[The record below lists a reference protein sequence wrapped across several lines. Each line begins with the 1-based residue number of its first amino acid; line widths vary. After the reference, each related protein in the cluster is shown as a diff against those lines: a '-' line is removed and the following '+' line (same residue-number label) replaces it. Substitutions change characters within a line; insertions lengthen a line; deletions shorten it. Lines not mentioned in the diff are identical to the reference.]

1 MKITN
6 KHGLPE
12 SIVNALNKPQYT
24 KGGAHMSAT
33 ELLSPPRMVQ
43 LKIAN
48 ADALEMDAS
57 DMVFALFGTAIHG
70 VLEHGKGDNHIVE
83 QRLNTVIDGWEISGA
98 IDLQTINEDSIS
110 ISDYKTTGVWAVMN
124 EKKDWEL
131 QLNIYAW
138 LVERVKKSPVS
149 SLEIVAIIR
158 DWKRWE
164 SEVKKDYPDAP
175 IKTIPITLWPYEER
189 EKFVQQR
196 IHVHADAMFQ
206 YQTGGD
212 LPLCTAEDMW
222 EKPAVYAI
230 RKIGGVKA
238 KSLHKTLEDAAE
250 AMNEIKEKDR
260 ANYEI
265 EFRPGERTR
274 CANYCMVRDFCDQWK
289 GYNNG
294 SN

>member
-6 KHGLPE
+6 KCGLPDT
-12 SIVNALNKPQYT
+12 IVNALNKPTYT

-43 LKIAN
+43 LRIAN
-48 ADALEMDAS
+48 ADAIEMDAA
-57 DMVFALFGTAIHG
+57 DMVWALFGTAIHG
-70 VLEHGKGDNHIVE
+70 VLEHGQGDDHIVE

-98 IDLQTINEDSIS
+98 IDLQTVKENSIG

-124 EKKDWEL
+124 EKKEWEY

-138 LVERVKKSPVS
+138 LVERVKQSPVD

-175 IKTIPITLWPYEER
+175 IKTIPITLWPYEQR

-196 IHVHADAMFQ
+196 IHAHADAMFS

-212 LPLCTAEDMW
+212 LPLCTAEEMW
-222 EKPAVYAI
+222 EKPTVWAVKKPGAA
-230 RKIGGVKA
+230 RA
-238 KSLHKTLEDAAE
+238 KSLHHTESDA
-250 AMNEIKEKDR
+250 IKAAGDDL
-260 ANYEI
+260 EI
-265 EFRPGERTR
+265 ELRQGERTR
-274 CANYCMVRDFCDQWK
+274 CANYCQVRDFCDQWK
-289 GYNNG
+289 SFNSKGE
-294 SN
+294 

>member
-6 KHGLPE
+6 KCNLPE
-12 SIVNALNKPQYT
+12 TIVNALRKPTYT

-43 LKIAN
+43 LRIAN
-48 ADALEMDAS
+48 ADAIEMDAA
-57 DMVFALFGTAIHG
+57 DMVWALFGTAIHG
-70 VLEHGKGDNHIVE
+70 VLEHGQGDDHIVE

-98 IDLQTINEDSIS
+98 IDLQTVKESSIG

-124 EKKDWEL
+124 EKKEWEY

-138 LVERVKKSPVS
+138 LVERVKQSPVD

-158 DWKRWE
+158 DWKRRDAE
-164 SEVKKDYPDAP
+164 TKKDYPDAP

-196 IHVHADAMFQ
+196 IHLHADAMFQ

-212 LPLCTAEDMW
+212 LPLCTPNDMW
-222 EKPAVYAI
+222 EKSSVWAVKKPGAA
-230 RKIGGVKA
+230 RA
-238 KSLHKTLEDAAE
+238 KSLHYTEADA
-250 AMNEIKEKDR
+250 IKAAGNDL
-260 ANYEI
+260 EI

-274 CANYCMVRDFCDQWK
+274 CANYCTVRDFCDQWK
-289 GYNNG
+289 AFNK
-294 SN
+294 

>member
-6 KHGLPE
+6 KTGLPE
-12 SIVNALNKPQYT
+12 TIVNALHRPQYS

-43 LKIAN
+43 LRIAN
-48 ADALEMDAS
+48 ADAIEMDAA

-70 VLEHGKGDNHIVE
+70 VLEHGQGDDHIVE

-98 IDLQTINEDSIS
+98 IDLQTVKENSIG

-124 EKKDWEL
+124 EKKEWEY

-138 LVERVKKSPVS
+138 LVEREKQSPVD

-175 IKTIPITLWPYEER
+175 IKVIPITLWPYEER

-206 YQTGGD
+206 FQTGGD
-212 LPLCTAEDMW
+212 LPLCTSEEMW
-222 EKPAVYAI
+222 EKPSVWAVKKPGAA
-230 RKIGGVKA
+230 RA
-238 KSLHKTLEDAAE
+238 KSLHYTEADA
-250 AMNEIKEKDR
+250 IKAAGDDL
-260 ANYEI
+260 AI

-274 CANYCMVRDFCDQWK
+274 CQNYCQVRDFCSQWK
-289 GYNNG
+289 EYNNG

>member
-6 KHGLPE
+6 KCNLPE
-12 SIVNALNKPQYT
+12 TIVNALNKPTYT

-43 LKIAN
+43 LRIAN
-48 ADALEMDAS
+48 ADAIEMDAA
-57 DMVFALFGTAIHG
+57 DMVWALFGTAIHG
-70 VLEHGKGDNHIVE
+70 VLEHGQGDDHIVE

-98 IDLQTINEDSIS
+98 IDLQTVKENSIG

-124 EKKDWEL
+124 EKKEWEY

-138 LVERVKKSPVS
+138 LVERVKQSPVD

-175 IKTIPITLWPYEER
+175 IKVIPITLWPYEER

-206 YQTGGD
+206 FQTGGD
-212 LPLCTAEDMW
+212 LPLCTAEEMW
-222 EKPAVYAI
+222 EKPTVWAVKKPGAA
-230 RKIGGVKA
+230 RA
-238 KSLHKTLEDAAE
+238 KSLHSTEAE
-250 AMNEIKEKDR
+250 AIKAAGDDL
-260 ANYEI
+260 EI
-265 EFRPGERTR
+265 ELRQGERTR
-274 CANYCMVRDFCDQWK
+274 CQNYCQVRDFCSQWK
-289 GYNNG
+289 EFNK
-294 SN
+294 

>member
-6 KHGLPE
+6 KCNLPE
-12 SIVNALNKPQYT
+12 TIVNALNKPTYT

-43 LKIAN
+43 LRIAN
-48 ADALEMDAS
+48 ADAIEMDAA
-57 DMVFALFGTAIHG
+57 DMVWALFGTAIHG
-70 VLEHGKGDNHIVE
+70 VLEHGQGDDHIVE

-98 IDLQTINEDSIS
+98 IDLQTVREDSIG
-110 ISDYKTTGVWAVMN
+110 IADYKTTGVWAVMN
-124 EKKDWEL
+124 EKKDWEY

-138 LVERVKKSPVS
+138 LVERVKQTPVT

-196 IHVHADAMFQ
+196 IHAHADAMFSF
-206 YQTGGD
+206 QTGGD
-212 LPLCTAEDMW
+212 LPLCTANEMW
-222 EKPAVYAI
+222 EKPTVWAVKKPGAA
-230 RKIGGVKA
+230 RA
-238 KSLHKTLEDAAE
+238 KSLHSTEAE
-250 AMNEIKEKDR
+250 AIKAAGDDL
-260 ANYEI
+260 EI
-265 EFRPGERTR
+265 ELRQGERTR
-274 CANYCMVRDFCDQWK
+274 CQNYCQVRDFCSQWK
-289 GYNNG
+289 EFNK
-294 SN
+294 

>member
-6 KHGLPE
+6 KCNLPE
-12 SIVNALNKPQYT
+12 TIVNALNKPTYT

-43 LKIAN
+43 LRIAN
-48 ADALEMDAS
+48 ADAIEMDAA
-57 DMVFALFGTAIHG
+57 DMVWALFGTAIHG
-70 VLEHGKGDNHIVE
+70 VLEHGHGDDHIVE

-98 IDLQTINEDSIS
+98 IDLQTVKESSIG

-124 EKKDWEL
+124 DKKDWEY

-138 LVERVKKSPVS
+138 LVERVKKSPVD

-175 IKTIPITLWPYEER
+175 IKVIPITLWPYEQR

-196 IHVHADAMFQ
+196 IHVHADAMFSA
-206 YQTGGD
+206 QTGGD
-212 LPLCTAEDMW
+212 LPLCTAEEMW
-222 EKPAVYAI
+222 EKPTVWAVKKPGAA
-230 RKIGGVKA
+230 RA
-238 KSLHKTLEDAAE
+238 KSLHYTESDAIKAAGEDL
-250 AMNEIKEKDR
+250 
-260 ANYEI
+260 EI

-274 CANYCMVRDFCDQWK
+274 CQNYCNVRDFCSQWAAF
-289 GYNNG
+289 NG
-294 SN
+294 GK

>member
-6 KHGLPE
+6 KCNLPE
-12 SIVNALNKPQYT
+12 TIVNALNKPTYT

-43 LKIAN
+43 LRIAN
-48 ADALEMDAS
+48 ADAIEMDAA
-57 DMVFALFGTAIHG
+57 DMVWALFGTAIHG
-70 VLEHGKGDNHIVE
+70 VLEHGQGDDHIVE

-98 IDLQTINEDSIS
+98 IDLQTVKESSIG

-124 EKKDWEL
+124 EKKEWEY

-138 LVERVKKSPVS
+138 LVERVKQSPVD

-189 EKFVQQR
+189 EKFVKQR

-212 LPLCTAEDMW
+212 LPLCTAEEMW
-222 EKPAVYAI
+222 EKPTVWAVKKPGAA
-230 RKIGGVKA
+230 RA
-238 KSLHKTLEDAAE
+238 KSLHYTEADAIKAAGEDL
-250 AMNEIKEKDR
+250 
-260 ANYEI
+260 EI
-265 EFRPGERTR
+265 ELRPGERTR
-274 CANYCMVRDFCDQWK
+274 CANYCQVRDFCSQWK
-289 GYNNG
+289 EFNK
-294 SN
+294 

>member
-6 KHGLPE
+6 KCNLPE
-12 SIVNALNKPQYT
+12 PIVNALNKPTYT

-43 LKIAN
+43 LRIEH
-48 ADALEMDAS
+48 ADAIEMDAA
-57 DMVFALFGTAIHG
+57 DMVWALFGTAIHG
-70 VLEHGKGDNHIVE
+70 VLEHGQGDNHIVE
-83 QRLNTVIDGWEISGA
+83 QRLHTEIDGWTISGA
-98 IDLQTINEDSIS
+98 IDLQTVNEGSIG

-124 EKKDWEL
+124 EKKEWEL

-138 LVERVKKSPVS
+138 LVERVKKSPVD

-189 EKFVQQR
+189 EKFVKQR
-196 IHVHADAMFQ
+196 IHAHADAMFS

-212 LPLCTAEDMW
+212 LPLCTADEMW
-222 EKPAVYAI
+222 EKPTVWAVKKPGAA
-230 RKIGGVKA
+230 RA
-238 KSLHKTLEDAAE
+238 KSLHYTESDA
-250 AMNEIKEKDR
+250 IKAAGDDL
-260 ANYEI
+260 EI
-265 EFRPGERTR
+265 ELRQGERTR
-274 CANYCMVRDFCDQWK
+274 CANYCQVRDFCDQWK
-289 GYNNG
+289 SFN
-294 SN
+294 SK

>member
-6 KHGLPE
+6 KCNLPE
-12 SIVNALNKPQYT
+12 TIVNALRKPTYT

-43 LKIAN
+43 LRIAN
-48 ADALEMDAS
+48 ADAIEMDAA
-57 DMVFALFGTAIHG
+57 DMVWALFGTAIHG
-70 VLEHGKGDNHIVE
+70 VLEHGQGDDHIVE

-98 IDLQTINEDSIS
+98 IDLQTVKESSIG

-124 EKKDWEL
+124 EKKEWEY

-138 LVERVKKSPVS
+138 LVERVKQSPVD

-158 DWKRWE
+158 DWKRRDAE
-164 SEVKKDYPDAP
+164 TKKDYPDAP

-196 IHVHADAMFQ
+196 IHLHADAMFQ

-212 LPLCTAEDMW
+212 LPLCTPNDMW
-222 EKPAVYAI
+222 EKSSVWAVKKPGAA
-230 RKIGGVKA
+230 RA
-238 KSLHKTLEDAAE
+238 KSLHYTEADA
-250 AMNEIKEKDR
+250 IKAAGDDL
-260 ANYEI
+260 EI

-274 CANYCMVRDFCDQWK
+274 CANYCTVRDFCDQWK
-289 GYNNG
+289 AFNK
-294 SN
+294 